1 MKIQGLQQINIA
13 ILASGTGS
21 NATALIKHFK
31 ASSLAQVSLVV
42 SNRENALVLE
52 KAKDLDVATALIKKQ
67 ALYESNDLLEV
78 FTKHNIQFV
87 LLAGFLLKIP
97 TAVVREY
104 QGKILNIHPALLPK
118 FGGKG
123 MYGQHVHKAVLE
135 QGEKESGITI
145 HEVNEVYDDGKIIQ
159 QASCIIEEGETPES
173 LQQKVHALEH
183 AYFGKV
189 AEQYI
194 KETFKL

>member
-21 NATALIKHFK
+21 NATALIQHFK
-31 ASSLAQVSLVV
+31 ASSLAKVTLVV
-42 SNRENALVLE
+42 SNRESALVLE
-52 KAKDLDVATALIKKQ
+52 KAKALGVKTALVKKQ

-78 FTKHNIQFV
+78 FKNNNIHFV

-97 TAVVREY
+97 TNVVREY

-123 MYGQHVHKAVLE
+123 MYGHHVHKAVLE
-135 QGEKESGITI
+135 QGETESGITI

-159 QASCIIEEGETPES
+159 QASCAIEEGETPES

-194 KETFKL
+194 QETFKL